1 MSSPRVSSEAV
12 VTTEE
17 RVVSRSD
24 SPSSSIPVEAVT
36 TDECV
41 ALKVKLGEKLVNAT
55 LDSGAGPSVIDMGIV
70 EILGLQHQITM
81 CEENLVNASGDPMDI
96 AGVVMIQVKI
106 RGAKSVKHEFKVL
119 NSKTYSRVLL
129 GRDFMKL
136 FGTVTFD
143 FVGNSVRLGRVWVN
157 GVRVR
162 NKEKVRVNEKTVV
175 PARSEQV
182 VLARC
187 EDHCSLL

>member
-17 RVVSRSD
+17 GVVSKSD

-70 EILGLQHQITM
+70 EILGLQHQITT

-106 RGAKSVKHEFKVL
+106 RGAKAVEHEFKVL
-119 NSKTYSRVLL
+119 NSKTYSNVLL

-143 FVGNSVRLGRVWVN
+143 FVGNSVCLGRVWVN

-162 NKEKVRVNEKTVV
+162 KNEV
-175 PARSEQV
+175 
-182 VLARC
+182 
-187 EDHCSLL
+187 